1 MSHLATEKSNVCQK
15 YDIPLLKSREDN
27 TYFLSFRISNE
38 SVNLRN
44 IINFNLYTFLAKIN
58 DDCIESVI
66 LIEKLSESSATFLF
80 LFKSIGKDFGI
91 PKKYMFIETNVIQED
106 SNTLSYISKSIPISE
121 KAKSLARNYDRLTC
135 NSSIL
140 KISLDTN
147 HHANVCYNF
156 NLNLHED
163 LPIYMKDLPG
173 LMMKKIFYNLKLFIE
188 NLE

>member
-1 MSHLATEKSNVCQK
+1 MSYLTSERSVVCQK
-15 YDIPLLKSREDN
+15 YDIPLLKSKEDS
-27 TYFLSFRISNE
+27 TYFLNFRILNK
-38 SVNLRN
+38 SVNLRS

-58 DDCIESVI
+58 DECIESVT
-66 LIEKLSESSATFLF
+66 LVEKLSETSATFLF

-91 PKKYMFIETNVIQED
+91 PKKYMFIETNVNQED
-106 SNTLSYISKSIPISE
+106 SNTLSYISKSIPVNESTKQFI
-121 KAKSLARNYDRLTC
+121 KNFDLLTC

-140 KISLDTN
+140 KICLDTN
-147 HHANVCYNF
+147 HKASVSYNF

-188 NLE
+188 KMQ

>member
-1 MSHLATEKSNVCQK
+1 MSHLTTEKSIVCQK
-15 YDIPLLKSREDN
+15 YDIPLLKSRDN
-27 TYFLSFRISNE
+27 TYCLSFRISNE

-58 DDCIESVI
+58 DECIESVK

-80 LFKSIGKDFGI
+80 LFRSVGKDFGL
-91 PKKYMFIETNVIQED
+91 PKKYMFIETNVIYENN
-106 SNTLSYISKSIPISE
+106 NTLSYVSKSIPVSE
-121 KAKSLARNYDRLTC
+121 GAKLLVTNYDILTC
-135 NSSIL
+135 NNSIL
-140 KISLDTN
+140 KISLETN

-156 NLNLHED
+156 NLDMHED